1 MNRNEFLELLAR
13 AKTERLL
20 SSEAEKLFGAA
31 KGKQYSLTL
40 DFISYSS
47 AFGRQINSE
56 YDNGYKFECATGD
69 DLQVVVLSQ
78 EKYTEFVDQLRGQT
92 SREIHLEV
100 LGYDSL
106 YQKPI
111 LGYLVKEFTER
122 VLPQSPHPHL
132 YLSLYLSPIST
143 FLLTQSLT
151 IGLKALIK

>member
-1 MNRNEFLELLAR
+1 MTRNEFLELLAR

-31 KGKQYSLTL
+31 KGKKYSLTL

-47 AFGRQINSE
+47 AFGRQIHSD

-69 DLQVVVLSQ
+69 DLQVVVLFQ
-78 EKYTEFVDQLRGQT
+78 EKCKEFVDQLRGQT

-111 LGYLVKEFTER
+111 LGYLEGE
-122 VLPQSPHPHL
+122 
-132 YLSLYLSPIST
+132 ISQQQLQVEDT
-143 FLLTQSLT
+143 FFKSQ
-151 IGLKALIK
+151 GLALNL